1 MSEITA
7 SRLGNSPARYRST
20 FAFKMPGILFLSHQL
35 LSASLTNR
43 IAGFQCVNLKPRSV
57 LCDFPELLGPTNQR
71 RKRAKMHRN
80 HFVNSE
86 KPDGHCRF
94 SRTHRVVIAN
104 RQKSEIR
111 SVQFAD

>member
-7 SRLGNSPARYRST
+7 SRLGNSPERYRST
-20 FAFKMPGILFLSHQL
+20 FAFKIPGILFLSHQL
-35 LSASLTNR
+35 LSASLINR
-43 IAGFQCVNLKPRSV
+43 ITWFQCVNLKPRNV
-57 LCDFPELLGPTNQR
+57 LCDFPEFLGPSDQR
-71 RKRAKMHRN
+71 RKRAKVHRN
-80 HFVNSE
+80 YFVNSE

-94 SRTHRVVIAN
+94 ARTHRVVIAN